1 MTTHFGRS
9 FSTYDSGE
17 GVAIQPDGRIVV
29 MGYGAESTQFG
40 GYYTRDLQLAR
51 YETNGALDRSFSDD
65 GRMETSWYAESLG
78 YGVALESN
86 GRIVTFGQAGSALAL
101 ARINTD
107 GTVDATFSDNGKQ
120 TTEAA
125 LPVHNESGV
134 DGVVQADGKL
144 VVVGTNSAGDFT
156 LARFHGDPPDPT
168 RRVQHTGHAGHR
180 RSVWADERDFA
191 LVQVHGDAC
200 GLDVRVQARR
210 AGRDDGH
217 VHELRVAEGVRRRS
231 RTAGTRSRFALHAP
245 ALPTRPRRR
254 GRSPSIR
261 WRRGWSTTLSRQPL
275 RATRGRS

>member
-1 MTTHFGRS
+1 M
-9 FSTYDSGE
+9 
-17 GVAIQPDGRIVV
+17 
-29 MGYGAESTQFG
+29 
-40 GYYTRDLQLAR
+40 
-51 YETNGALDRSFSDD
+51 
-65 GRMETSWYAESLG
+65 
-78 YGVALESN
+78 ALESN

-101 ARINTD
+101 ARLNTD
-107 GTVDATFSDNGKQ
+107 GTIDATFSDNGKV

-156 LARFHGDPPDPT
+156 LARFHGDPPDQPAGSK
-168 RRVQHTGHAGHR
+168 HTGHADHR
-180 RSVWADERDFA
+180 RSIWADERDFA
-191 LVQVHGDAC
+191 LVQVHGDAG

-231 RTAGTRSRFALHAP
+231 RTAGTRSRFARHAP
-245 ALPTRPRRR
+245 ASPTRPRRR

-261 WRRGWSTTLSRQPL
+261 WRRGWSSTLSRQSL
-275 RATRGRS
+275 RATRGRSCGSTRPSRTRRSCVSSGSLRLRASTSGRASPRRSTRLALAGSPTPGSSRRTRRATSRHSCLPALGG